1 MLLYIYIY
9 KVKCCIGRPVV
20 HIPPP
25 TGDRGF
31 KETAAGLLNVL
42 RCDCVTNAFYVTI
55 PLLVEIV

>member
-1 MLLYIYIY
+1 M
-9 KVKCCIGRPVV
+9 

-42 RCDCVTNAFYVTI
+42 RCDCVTNAFCVTI
-55 PLLVEIV
+55 PLLVELV